1 MCHIMLSALY
11 IHNTHKGS
19 KFTGKPEKP
28 KKLKKPKDMGRS
40 CNPHQEAGI
49 PTQSPASAH
58 IFGCFFIYTLYE
70 KSSKFTGNSEKP
82 TKPKMWAEAG
92 IPTQKLESLPSLQL
106 LPISLG
112 FLGFS
117 GFPMDL
123 LPLHVWCTTTIC
135 YYVLLYT
142 TICYY
147 VLLSPTTYY
156 NILLYLAIYYYI
168 GLYGTMCSYML
179 LYTTIYYYLLLCAT
193 IYYYMLLHTTMY
205 YYILLYTAI

>member
-1 MCHIMLSALY
+1 MCHIMLCTLY
-11 IHNTHKGS
+11 ITIHAKVANPLGN
-19 KFTGKPEKP
+19 P
-28 KKLKKPKDMGRS
+28 KNPK
-40 CNPHQEAGI
+40 NPKI
-49 PTQSPASAH
+49 
-58 IFGCFFIYTLYE
+58 
-70 KSSKFTGNSEKP
+70 
-82 TKPKMWAEAG
+82 WAEAG

-112 FLGFS
+112 FFGFFGFS

-156 NILLYLAIYYYI
+156 NILLDLAIYYYI
-168 GLYGTMCSYML
+168 GLYSTILYIAQKMNCSLPEASLSFQKHKLSFQKHFSILTETDCILRKQLYPSRSGFVL
-179 LYTTIYYYLLLCAT
+179 LEANV
-193 IYYYMLLHTTMY
+193 
-205 YYILLYTAI
+205 ILQKQF